1 MKHENYTI
9 LIVEDSK
16 TQAAYLQSILELE
29 NYKTRI
35 TTNGAE
41 AMEVI
46 GKELPNM
53 VLTDVIMPVMDG
65 FTLCREIRTVER
77 FSDIPVILLTALA
90 DPSDIIKGLEAGAD
104 NFIPKP
110 FTEEY
115 LLVQIESILINWGM
129 REQKKLSFGMDI
141 FFNGK
146 KHFITSER
154 RQIIDLLLSTYENAV
169 TKSNELVSAHLDLS
183 RLNDDLERN
192 KKELEKLN
200 EEKNY
205 FLGMAAHD
213 LKNPLSNILSFI
225 MLMKES
231 MEQQQDQ
238 ENLKFINIIES
249 SGKKMLKLITD
260 LLDVTRLE
268 SGKLIPK
275 KEHFDLTE
283 MIARNIETN
292 QHLGDKKKI
301 SIRFLH
307 PDKAVFIHA
316 DPNKLD
322 QVMNNLLT
330 NAIKFSHQ
338 ATEIRV
344 RLSEKNNEVT
354 ISVEDQGQGIPANE
368 QKELFKPFAKI
379 SVTAPQ
385 GEPSTGLGL
394 FSVKRI
400 VDAHG
405 GEISVSSVVGKGTK
419 MCIGLPRLGDEK
431 DSTSEKID
439 NTEKTYNW
447 ENHVILVVDDT
458 PSNYL
463 FIEGALSRT
472 RAHLLRAN
480 DGLDAI
486 QFCKQNQDI
495 DLVLMDIRMPFLN
508 GYEATREIKKLR
520 NDLPIIAQT
529 AYALDGEE
537 EKCFAAGCD
546 AYISNP
552 IQPKDLLK
560 EIERFLIPKS

>member
-16 TQAAYLQSILELE
+16 TQAAYLQSILEME

-35 TTNGAE
+35 ASNGEE
-41 AMEVI
+41 AIKMIEQ
-46 GKELPNM
+46 EQPAM
-53 VLTDVIMPVMDG
+53 VLTDVIMPLMDG
-65 FTLCREIRTVER
+65 FTLCREIRKEER
-77 FSDIPVILLTALA
+77 FANIPVILLTALA
-90 DPSDIIKGLEAGAD
+90 DPRDIIKGLESGAD

-115 LLVQIESILINWGM
+115 LLTQIESILINWGM
-129 REQKKLSFGMDI
+129 REKAKLSFGMDI
-141 FFNGK
+141 FFNGE

-169 TKSNELVSAHLDLS
+169 NKSNDLVKAHLELS
-183 RLNDDLERN
+183 RLNDDLERK

-213 LKNPLSNILSFI
+213 LKNPLSNILSFV

-231 MEQQQDQ
+231 MDQQPDND
-238 ENLKFINIIES
+238 NLKFMNIIEN

-260 LLDVTRLE
+260 LLDVTQLE
-268 SGKLIPK
+268 TGKLIAK
-275 KEHFDLTE
+275 KERVDLSE
-283 MIARNIETN
+283 LIAGNIETN
-292 QHLGDKKKI
+292 QYLADKKKI
-301 SIRFLH
+301 GIHFH
-307 PDKAVFIHA
+307 YPDEAVFFQA

-330 NAIKFSHQ
+330 NAIKFSHPQ
-338 ATEIRV
+338 TNIEV
-344 RLSEKNNEVT
+344 TLSEKKSEV
-354 ISVEDQGQGIPANE
+354 IICVEDQGQGIPPEE

-379 SVTAPQ
+379 TVKATQ

-400 VDAHG
+400 VDAHQ
-405 GEISVSSVVGKGTK
+405 GEITVNSVVNKGTK
-419 MCIGLPRLGDEK
+419 ICIALPWLMDEPAGANGK
-431 DSTSEKID
+431 SVK
-439 NTEKTYNW
+439 TEKTYNW

-458 PSNYL
+458 YSNYL
-463 FIEGALSRT
+463 FLEGALART
-472 RAHLLRAN
+472 KVQLLRAT

-486 QFCKQNQDI
+486 QFCKQNPDI
-495 DLVLMDIRMPFLN
+495 DLVLMDIQMPFLN
-508 GYEATREIKKLR
+508 GYEATREIKKMR
-520 NDLPIIAQT
+520 KDLPVIAQT
-529 AYALDGEE
+529 AYAMDGED

-552 IQPKDLLK
+552 VQPKDLLK
-560 EIERFLIPKS
+560 EIDRFFSPAS